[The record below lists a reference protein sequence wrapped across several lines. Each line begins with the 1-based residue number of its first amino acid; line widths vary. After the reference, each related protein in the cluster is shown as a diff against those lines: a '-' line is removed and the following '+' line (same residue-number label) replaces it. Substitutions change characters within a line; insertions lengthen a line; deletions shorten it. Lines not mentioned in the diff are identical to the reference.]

1 MSRLIRSMAPFLLLV
16 PFPAGAQ
23 TSRALPS
30 SNTPS
35 TVKEPVTVHSSEKST
50 GKIQSMQKLTP
61 DKVEAGGENIRRA
74 KKN

>member
-1 MSRLIRSMAPFLLLV
+1 MSRLICSMALFLLVV

-23 TSRALPS
+23 TPRPLSS

-35 TVKEPVTVHSSEKST
+35 TVKEPMTVRSSEKST
-50 GKIQSMQKLTP
+50 VKIQSMQKLTP